1 MQALVT
7 RRAKAPSGSSD
18 EGSSPRVGD
27 ADALL
32 HKGGPSSAPALA
44 VASATPAAGAA
55 AGAGRRLHW
64 ALYLLALLA
73 GFGLLLHAVDRPDHT
88 HQSFVKVHGTQV
100 RAGGR
105 PAHAHPR
112 VASCPFGGIW
122 LCVHVRQSEGGAC
135 LPCLPVCHLPR
146 ALDTRSACR
155 LHIRFVLPL
164 LLVPAHLP
172 LMLLAI

>member
-18 EGSSPRVGD
+18 EGSSPRAGD

-44 VASATPAAGAA
+44 VASATPVAGAA

-88 HQSFVKVHGTQV
+88 HQSFVKVQGTQV
-100 RAGGR
+100 RAGGGAAGAR
-105 PAHAHPR
+105 SPA
-112 VASCPFGGIW
+112 CCF
-122 LCVHVRQSEGGAC
+122 
-135 LPCLPVCHLPR
+135 
-146 ALDTRSACR
+146 
-155 LHIRFVLPL
+155 LPL
-164 LLVPAHLP
+164 
-172 LMLLAI
+172 

>member
-7 RRAKAPSGSSD
+7 RQAKAPSGSSD
-18 EGSSPRVGD
+18 EGSSPRAGD

-44 VASATPAAGAA
+44 VASAAPAAGGV

-88 HQSFVKVHGTQV
+88 HQSFVKVQGTQV
-100 RAGGR
+100 RAGGW

-112 VASCPFGGIW
+112 VASCPLVASG
-122 LCVHVRQSEGGAC
+122 CVCMCIHQRGTPAYPASQCVISRVLLTRDQHAAC
-135 LPCLPVCHLPR
+135 TFASSFRCC
-146 ALDTRSACR
+146 
-155 LHIRFVLPL
+155 
-164 LLVPAHLP
+164 
-172 LMLLAI
+172 